1 MVFTLC
7 EQEIIHL
14 HMMKNELCVGHY
26 TKSLHAAFSKLRE
39 GKPVRHTGFTRSL
52 SSHDTFHTIWSISWR
67 PIEPS
72 ATLRLIGI
80 NLTARF
86 CWKITVVVSD
96 VTVPELNTWITMNK
110 SLYNWT
116 FWWLNLMY
124 SVLLGPSWHRVPAD
138 ASGCCRGPAVCR
150 AECVLGIRKAA
161 EH

>member
-1 MVFTLC
+1 MNCVLDITPSPYMQPSLNSGKGNQWGTLD
-7 EQEIIHL
+7 
-14 HMMKNELCVGHY
+14 
-26 TKSLHAAFSKLRE
+26 LHA
-39 GKPVRHTGFTRSL
+39 SL

-96 VTVPELNTWITMNK
+96 VTVPKLNTWITMNK